1 MNNDPLKTLRES
13 VEQWQET
20 DQMPLNQV
28 LPRAGLHAALSGQPI
43 PTRIQDAA
51 RSLQSQASSA
61 AALPALDDGYED
73 LLISALSRCADQ
85 LENSS
90 GADLAH
96 SIANIQAWSCLLARI
111 QPAPTEAVLVYQLI
125 LEQRAESARLDADGV
140 NELENWKAT
149 YPLAPED
156 RIAAVDTILTGIEY
170 DFSTA
175 LLTAALRK
183 STSPSTRINSPTPVI
198 RTTRWNHPLT
208 MRPRTLLAAGDASQG
223 TAAPW
228 VYSCAPLGIEVE
240 VTGDGKVV
248 EVKDIPEDVRVITVH
263 ISGAEF
269 KAGKSSTKSTSRWF
283 SPDDFSLPDE
293 IDHPEPSITLLT
305 SDGII
310 PMQIRRKQG

>member
-1 MNNDPLKTLRES
+1 MNNDPLETLRES

-43 PTRIQDAA
+43 PTHILDAA
-51 RSLQSQASSA
+51 RALQSQASST

-90 GADLAH
+90 GADLAR
-96 SIANIQAWSCLLARI
+96 SITDIQSWSCLLARI

-125 LEQRAESARLDADGV
+125 LEQRTESAKLDADGA

-183 STSPSTRINSPTPVI
+183 STSPSTRLISSTSTI
-198 RTTRWNHPLT
+198 RTTRWSHPLT
-208 MRPRTLLAAGDASQG
+208 VLPRTLLAAGDASQG
-223 TAAPW
+223 VVAPW
-228 VYSCAPLGIEVE
+228 VYSCESLGITVE
-240 VTGDGKVV
+240 VSGDGKVV
-248 EVKDIPEDVRVITVH
+248 EVNDVPENVRIVTVH

-293 IDHPEPSITLLT
+293 IDHPQPSITLLT